1 MDKTELSADCV
12 KLDYKHMYEEA
23 AKQAEYWKQEF
34 QRCSAEFMYLR
45 AVKHTAEAF
54 LGRKIGEENERT

>member
-1 MDKTELSADCV
+1 MEKNELSADCV
-12 KLDYKHMYEEA
+12 KPDYKRMYEEA
-23 AKQAEYWKQEF
+23 AEQAAYWKEEC
-34 QRCSAEFMYLR
+34 QRCSYEAVYLR